1 MDAEDDETMEYRN
14 ICSSCAATKWYRG
27 LWSICDSFCCPYA
40 ALGENVGEIE
50 FQQEEMRSHL
60 SKYLWKKI
68 FSPFPKLGER
78 GHRDNYFPC
87 RILELYCDCLM
98 PETYGNM
105 VECEHCFNWFHQ
117 DCVDYDNI

>member
-1 MDAEDDETMEYRN
+1 MNDSLNGREVISSYRHEWLPEKKTIAME
-14 ICSSCAATKWYRG
+14 G
-27 LWSICDSFCCPYA
+27 
-40 ALGENVGEIE
+40 
-50 FQQEEMRSHL
+50 SH
-60 SKYLWKKI
+60 LWKKT

-105 VECEHCFNWFHQ
+105 VECEHSFNWFHQ
-117 DCVDYDNI
+117 DCVDYDNIL